1 MQGRHT
7 RTALVAALAGMG
19 LIGSPL
25 PASAILSG
33 IPPHEAALARKVA
46 QQAKDIAALRRRMAR
61 LEGLVDR
68 LETPARPN
76 SSAERTPGPMAAS
89 RPASQGAGEAAP
101 RPARPGSPGGGPGSF
116 SVDEAAAQRAL
127 ERTLTQTGALLLAP
141 HQIDVEPS
149 VSFTRQEISAP
160 TYYFLGSNLVL
171 DSQQIRRDEIAA
183 NLAVKIGLPWES
195 QVEFGLPYNY
205 VHQSQVADLGA
216 AGRFAGTAHGSGWG
230 DFSVGLAKTFT
241 HEAGWRPDLIGRI
254 TYTVGQGSQ
263 QDNGV
268 VMPGG
273 NPSAQVQLVAL
284 QRQDPLAFV
293 GSLFYQKSFEKDQIR
308 QGDQV
313 GFSLGTLLAASPQ
326 TSLQFAF
333 NQTFARDTQVNG
345 SDVPGSEQTIGMFNV
360 GASSILN
367 KNVML
372 NVVLGIGLSSDAPK
386 YMFQITLPIR
396 FD

>member
-1 MQGRHT
+1 
-7 RTALVAALAGMG
+7 
-19 LIGSPL
+19 
-25 PASAILSG
+25 
-33 IPPHEAALARKVA
+33 
-46 QQAKDIAALRRRMAR
+46 MAR